1 MSPDW
6 WIRREILVP
15 MVLRGNAVPDA
26 PRRLTS
32 AKYGRGSVQ
41 DRIPT
46 EDRGN
51 ERLDVEP
58 GTTTN
63 SGT

>member
-1 MSPDW
+1 MSLGL

-15 MVLRGNAVPDA
+15 TVLRGNAVPDA
-26 PRRLTS
+26 LRRLPS
-32 AKYGRGSVQ
+32 AKNGRGSVQ
-41 DRIPT
+41 DCLPT

-51 ERLDVEP
+51 ERLEVEP